1 MYIRDTNDAQV
12 EVEVLTLNTIL
23 ALINA
28 PPQFGLLM
36 IDAEG
41 GDLEVL
47 QGIDFARYQPAV
59 ILTENFAPKY
69 LATHRLLNQA
79 GYDFRETIG
88 ADSIWTSQILVGENK
103 WPEQSPPFV
112 RQVDPAGFLL
122 PVQND
127 SGLVCIDDMNATLT
141 FIRGWAFLD
150 TARPVPA
157 QLAMVIGF
165 TDGALACFQGFR
177 CPRKDVAEHFA
188 SPDLLMSG
196 FRIYLPE
203 GLDRASVAYMRLMQ
217 NDGSMCHISSALPM

>member
-1 MYIRDTNDAQV
+1 MYIRDFNDAQL

-28 PPQFGLLM
+28 PLQFGLLM

-47 QGIDFARYQPAV
+47 QGIDFARYPPAV

-69 LATHRLLNQA
+69 LETHRLLIQA
-79 GYDFRETIG
+79 RYDFRETIG
-88 ADSIWTSQILVGENK
+88 VDSLWTSQILVGKNK
-103 WPEQSPPFV
+103 WPEQSPPMV
-112 RQVDPAGFLL
+112 RRVDPAGFLL
-122 PVQND
+122 PAQND
-127 SGLVCIDDMNATLT
+127 SGMVYIDDMNATLT

-157 QLAMVIGF
+157 RLAVVIGF

-177 CPRKDVAEHFA
+177 CPRKDVADHFA
-188 SPDLLMSG
+188 TPDLLMCG

-203 GLDRASVAYMRLMQ
+203 GLNRASVAYMRLIQ
-217 NDGSMCHISSALPM
+217 KDGSMCHVSSALPM